1 MRRLSIISG
10 ILWITIAAVP
20 SPGDDVFTLEQ
31 AVTVALKNNP
41 GVLSALKEA
50 EASLGRRLQLEAIPD
65 PEVLFSDEGLGLGR
79 RSKAEGEKEIS
90 FGIQQLLEFPGKRAL
105 RSRVGK
111 YGERIALLEVERA
124 KLVVGAEVKRAY
136 YKTVLSTKTVSS
148 LEGTLALLDRFIE
161 TAAARYQ
168 AGAVPYLDVLRA
180 RVEKARAQN
189 ELLGARNELRTD
201 KVRLNILMG
210 RRGDDPLELMTGL
223 AFVPPAGDLA
233 AVREEALST
242 RPSLKIAGLKLERA
256 IAGLMLS
263 RKNLLPDFSVGLFSP
278 SLRANAWGFAVG
290 ITVPLYWWKKQKGET
305 IEAAAEK
312 DIEVVSRDSAERR
325 LLARIEEA
333 YSNVTT
339 AAEQVK
345 VFKEKLLGEVESEL
359 QLSLTSYGLGKTE
372 ALDLLDISRT
382 YRTTQL
388 EYLKALYLYLVSAA
402 DLEAAGEDSE

>member
-1 MRRLSIISG
+1 MRRFPIIPG
-10 ILWITIAAVP
+10 ILLIMIAVVP
-20 SPGDDVFTLEQ
+20 SPGDDGFTLEQ

-79 RSKAEGEKEIS
+79 RSKVEGEKEIS
-90 FGIQQLLEFPGKRAL
+90 FGIQQSLEFPGKRAL

-136 YKTVLSTKTVSS
+136 YKTVLSSKTVSS

-180 RVEKARAQN
+180 RVEKARTQN
-189 ELLGARNELRTD
+189 ELLEARNELRTD

-312 DIEVVSRDSAERR
+312 DIEVLSRDSAERR

>member
-1 MRRLSIISG
+1 M
-10 ILWITIAAVP
+10 IAVVP
-20 SPGDDVFTLEQ
+20 SPGDDGFTLEQ

-79 RSKAEGEKEIS
+79 RSKVEGEKEIS
-90 FGIQQLLEFPGKRAL
+90 FGIQQSLEFPGKRAL

-136 YKTVLSTKTVSS
+136 YKTVLSSKTVSS

-161 TAAARYQ
+161 TAAVRYQ

-189 ELLGARNELRTD
+189 ELLEARNELRTD

-210 RRGDDPLELMTGL
+210 RRGDDPLELITGL

-290 ITVPLYWWKKQKGET
+290 ITVPVYWWKKQKGET

-312 DIEVVSRDSAERR
+312 DIEVLSRDSAERR

>member
-1 MRRLSIISG
+1 M
-10 ILWITIAAVP
+10 IAVVP
-20 SPGDDVFTLEQ
+20 SPGDDGFTLEQ

-41 GVLSALKEA
+41 RVLSALKEA

-65 PEVLFSDEGLGLGR
+65 PEVLFSDEGLGFGR
-79 RSKAEGEKEIS
+79 RLKVEGEKEIS
-90 FGIQQLLEFPGKRAL
+90 LGIQQSLEFPGKRAL

-136 YKTVLSTKTVSS
+136 YKTVLSSKTVSS

-168 AGAVPYLDVLRA
+168 AAAVPYLDVLRA

-189 ELLGARNELRTD
+189 ELLEGRNELRTD

-233 AVREEALST
+233 GVREEALST

-312 DIEVVSRDSAERR
+312 DIEVLSRDSAERR

-333 YSNVTT
+333 YSNMTT
-339 AAEQVK
+339 AAEQAK

>member
-1 MRRLSIISG
+1 M
-10 ILWITIAAVP
+10 IATVP
-20 SPGDDVFTLEQ
+20 SPGDDGFTLKQ
-31 AVTVALKNNP
+31 AVTIALKNNP

-50 EASLGRRLQLEAIPD
+50 EASRGRRLQLEAIPD
-65 PEVLFSDEGLGLGR
+65 PEVFFSDEGLGLGR
-79 RSKAEGEKEIS
+79 RSKVEGEKEIS
-90 FGIQQLLEFPGKRAL
+90 FGIQQSLEFPGKRAL

-136 YKTVLSTKTVSS
+136 YKTVLSSKTVSS

-189 ELLGARNELRTD
+189 ELLEARNELRTD

-242 RPSLKIAGLKLERA
+242 RPSLKIAGLKLERT

-312 DIEVVSRDSAERR
+312 DIEVLSRDSAERR

-345 VFKEKLLGEVESEL
+345 IFKEKLLGEVESEL

>member
-1 MRRLSIISG
+1 MRRFMFIIG
-10 ILWITIAAVP
+10 ILWIMIAAVP
-20 SPGDDVFTLEQ
+20 SPGDDSFTLEQ
-31 AVTVALKNNP
+31 AVAAALKNNP
-41 GVLSALKEA
+41 KVLSALKEA
-50 EASLGRRLQLEAIPD
+50 EASLGRKLQLEAIPD
-65 PEVLFSDEGLGLGR
+65 PEILFSNEGLGLGH
-79 RSKAEGEKEIS
+79 RSKATGEKEIS
-90 FGIQQLLEFPGKRAL
+90 FGIQQSLEFPGKRAL

-124 KLVVGAEVKRAY
+124 KLVVGAEAKRVY
-136 YKTVLSTKTVSS
+136 YKTVLSSKTISS

-168 AGAVPYLDVLRA
+168 AGTVPYLDVLRA

-189 ELLGARNELRTD
+189 ELLEARNDFRTD

-223 AFVPPAGDLA
+223 AYVPPAEDLA

-242 RPSLKIAGLKLERA
+242 RPSLKIAGLKLEQA
-256 IAGLMLS
+256 IAGLTLS
-263 RKNLLPDFSVGLFSP
+263 RKNILPNFSVGLYFP
-278 SLRANAWGFAVG
+278 SLRGNAWGFAVG
-290 ITVPLYWWKKQKGET
+290 VTAPLYWWKKQKGET
-305 IEAAAEK
+305 IEAAARK
-312 DIEVVSRDSAERR
+312 DIEVLSKDSAEKR

-333 YSNVTT
+333 YSGVMT
-339 AAEQVK
+339 AGEQVK
-345 VFKEKLLGEVESEL
+345 VFEQKLLSEVESEL

-388 EYLKALYLYLVSAA
+388 EYFKALYLYLVSAA
-402 DLEAAGEDSE
+402 DLEAAGEDGE

>member
-1 MRRLSIISG
+1 MRRFPIIPG
-10 ILWITIAAVP
+10 ILLIMITVVP
-20 SPGDDVFTLEQ
+20 SPGDDGFTLEQ

-41 GVLSALKEA
+41 RVLSALKEA

-65 PEVLFSDEGLGLGR
+65 PEVLFSDEGLGFGR
-79 RSKAEGEKEIS
+79 RSKVEGEKEIS
-90 FGIQQLLEFPGKRAL
+90 LGIQQSLEFPGKRAL

-136 YKTVLSTKTVSS
+136 YKTVLSSKTVSS

-168 AGAVPYLDVLRA
+168 AAAVPYLDVLRA

-189 ELLGARNELRTD
+189 ELLEGRNELRTD

-210 RRGDDPLELMTGL
+210 RRGDDPLELITGL

-233 AVREEALST
+233 GVREEALST

-312 DIEVVSRDSAERR
+312 DIEVLSRDSAQRR

-333 YSNVTT
+333 YSNMTT

>member
-1 MRRLSIISG
+1 MRHFSIIPA
-10 ILWITIAAVP
+10 ILLILTAAVP
-20 SPGDDVFTLEQ
+20 SPGDDGFTLEQ
-31 AVTVALKNNP
+31 AVTIALENNP
-41 GVLSALKEA
+41 RVLSALKEA
-50 EASLGRRLQLEAIPD
+50 EASLGRRLRLEAIPD

-79 RSKAEGEKEIS
+79 RSKLEGEKEIS
-90 FGIQQLLEFPGKRAL
+90 LGIQQSLEFPGKRAL

-136 YKTVLSTKTVSS
+136 YKSVLSSKTVSS

-189 ELLGARNELRTD
+189 ELLEARNELRTD

-210 RRGDDPLELMTGL
+210 RRGDDPLELVTGL
-223 AFVPPAGDLA
+223 AFAPPAGDLR

-242 RPSLKIAGLKLERA
+242 RPSLKIAGFKLERA
-256 IAGLMLS
+256 IAGLTLS

-312 DIEVVSRDSAERR
+312 DIEVLSRDSAERR

-345 VFKEKLLGEVESEL
+345 VFKEKLLVEVESEL
-359 QLSLTSYGLGKTE
+359 QLSLTSYGLGKTG
-372 ALDLLDISRT
+372 ALDLLDIIRT

-388 EYLKALYLYLVSAA
+388 EYLKALYLYLASAA

>member
-1 MRRLSIISG
+1 M
-10 ILWITIAAVP
+10 IAAVP
-20 SPGDDVFTLEQ
+20 SPGDDGFTLEQ

-79 RSKAEGEKEIS
+79 RSKVEGEKEIS
-90 FGIQQLLEFPGKRAL
+90 FGIQQSLEFPGKRAL

-136 YKTVLSTKTVSS
+136 YKTVLSSKTVSS

-161 TAAARYQ
+161 TAAVRYQ

-189 ELLGARNELRTD
+189 ELLEARNELRTD

-210 RRGDDPLELMTGL
+210 RRGDDPLELITGL

-290 ITVPLYWWKKQKGET
+290 ITVPVYWWKKQKGET

-312 DIEVVSRDSAERR
+312 DIEVLSRDSAERR

>member
-1 MRRLSIISG
+1 MRRFSIIPG
-10 ILWITIAAVP
+10 ILLIMIAVVP
-20 SPGDDVFTLEQ
+20 SPGDDGFTLEQ

-79 RSKAEGEKEIS
+79 RSKVEGEKEIS

-189 ELLGARNELRTD
+189 ELLEARNELRTD

-210 RRGDDPLELMTGL
+210 RRGDDSLELMTGL
-223 AFVPPAGDLA
+223 AFVPPVGDLA

-388 EYLKALYLYLVSAA
+388 EYLKALYLHLVSAA

>member
-1 MRRLSIISG
+1 MRRFPIIPG
-10 ILWITIAAVP
+10 ILLIMIAVVP
-20 SPGDDVFTLEQ
+20 SSGDDGFTLEQ

>member
-1 MRRLSIISG
+1 M
-10 ILWITIAAVP
+10 ITVVP
-20 SPGDDVFTLEQ
+20 SPGDDGFTLEQ

-41 GVLSALKEA
+41 RVLSALKEA

-65 PEVLFSDEGLGLGR
+65 PEVLFSDEGLGFGR
-79 RSKAEGEKEIS
+79 RSKVEGEKEIS
-90 FGIQQLLEFPGKRAL
+90 LGIQQSLEFPGKRAL

-136 YKTVLSTKTVSS
+136 YKTVLSSKTVSS

-168 AGAVPYLDVLRA
+168 AAAVPYLDVLRA

-189 ELLGARNELRTD
+189 ELLEGRNELRTD

-210 RRGDDPLELMTGL
+210 RRGDDPLELITGL

-233 AVREEALST
+233 GVREEALST

-312 DIEVVSRDSAERR
+312 DIEVLSRDSAQRR

-333 YSNVTT
+333 YSNMTT

>member
-1 MRRLSIISG
+1 MRRFSIIPG
-10 ILWITIAAVP
+10 ILLIMIAAVP
-20 SPGDDVFTLEQ
+20 SPGDDGFTLEQ

-79 RSKAEGEKEIS
+79 RSKVEGEKEIS
-90 FGIQQLLEFPGKRAL
+90 FGIQQSLEFPGKRAL

-136 YKTVLSTKTVSS
+136 YKTVLSSKTVSS

-161 TAAARYQ
+161 TAAVRYQ

-189 ELLGARNELRTD
+189 ELLEARNELRTD

-312 DIEVVSRDSAERR
+312 DIEVLSRDSAERR

>member
-1 MRRLSIISG
+1 MRRFMFVTG
-10 ILWITIAAVP
+10 ILWIMITAVP
-20 SPGDDVFTLEQ
+20 SPGDDRFTLEQ
-31 AVTVALKNNP
+31 AVAAALKSNP
-41 GVLSALKEA
+41 RVLSALKEA
-50 EASLGRRLQLEAIPD
+50 EASLGRKLQLEAIPD
-65 PEVLFSDEGLGLGR
+65 PEVLFSNEGLGLGHL
-79 RSKAEGEKEIS
+79 SKVAGEKEMS
-90 FGIQQLLEFPGKRAL
+90 FGIQQSLEFPGKRAL

-111 YGERIALLEVERA
+111 YGEHIALLEVERA
-124 KLVVGAEVKRAY
+124 KLVVGAEAKRTY
-136 YKTVLSTKTVSS
+136 YKTVMSSKTISS
-148 LEGTLALLDRFIE
+148 LEGTLALFDRFIE

>member
-1 MRRLSIISG
+1 MRRFMFVTG
-10 ILWITIAAVP
+10 IFWIMIAAVP
-20 SPGDDVFTLEQ
+20 SPGDDRFTLEQ
-31 AVTVALKNNP
+31 AVAAALKNNP
-41 GVLSALKEA
+41 KVLSALKEA
-50 EASLGRRLQLEAIPD
+50 EASLGRKLQLEAIPD
-65 PEVLFSDEGLGLGR
+65 PEILFSDEGLGLGH
-79 RSKAEGEKEIS
+79 RSKATGEKEIS
-90 FGIQQLLEFPGKRAL
+90 FGIQQSLEFPGKRAL

-124 KLVVGAEVKRAY
+124 KLVVGAEAKRVY
-136 YKTVLSTKTVSS
+136 YKTVLSSKTISS

-168 AGAVPYLDVLRA
+168 AGTVPYLDVLRA

-189 ELLGARNELRTD
+189 ELLEARNDFRTD

-223 AFVPPAGDLA
+223 AYVPPAEDLA

-242 RPSLKIAGLKLERA
+242 RPSLKIAGLKLEQA
-256 IAGLMLS
+256 IVGLTLS
-263 RKNLLPDFSVGLFSP
+263 RKNILPDFSVGLYFP
-278 SLRANAWGFAVG
+278 SLRGNAWGFAVG
-290 ITVPLYWWKKQKGET
+290 VTAPLYWWKKQKGET
-305 IEAAAEK
+305 IEAAARK
-312 DIEVVSRDSAERR
+312 DIEVLSKDSAEKR

-333 YSNVTT
+333 YSGVMT
-339 AAEQVK
+339 AGEQVK
-345 VFKEKLLGEVESEL
+345 VFEQKLLSEVESEL

-388 EYLKALYLYLVSAA
+388 EYFKTLYLYLVSAA
-402 DLEAAGEDSE
+402 DLEAAGEDGE

>member
-1 MRRLSIISG
+1 M
-10 ILWITIAAVP
+10 IAAVP
-20 SPGDDVFTLEQ
+20 SPGDDGFTLEQ

-65 PEVLFSDEGLGLGR
+65 PEVFFSDEGLGLGR
-79 RSKAEGEKEIS
+79 RSKVEGEKEIS
-90 FGIQQLLEFPGKRAL
+90 FGIQQSLEFPGKRAL

-136 YKTVLSTKTVSS
+136 YKTVLSSKTVSS

-168 AGAVPYLDVLRA
+168 AGAVPYLDVLRP

-189 ELLGARNELRTD
+189 ELLEARNELRTD

-242 RPSLKIAGLKLERA
+242 RPSLKIAGLKLERT

-312 DIEVVSRDSAERR
+312 DIEVLSRDSAERR

-345 VFKEKLLGEVESEL
+345 IFKEKLLGEVESEL

>member
-1 MRRLSIISG
+1 M
-10 ILWITIAAVP
+10 IAVVP
-20 SPGDDVFTLEQ
+20 SSGDDGFTLEQ

>member
-1 MRRLSIISG
+1 MRRFPIIPG
-10 ILWITIAAVP
+10 ILLIMITVVP
-20 SPGDDVFTLEQ
+20 SPGDDGFTLEQ

-41 GVLSALKEA
+41 RVLSALKEA

-65 PEVLFSDEGLGLGR
+65 PEVLFSDEGLGFGR
-79 RSKAEGEKEIS
+79 RSKVEGEKEIS
-90 FGIQQLLEFPGKRAL
+90 LGIQQSLEFPGKRAL

-136 YKTVLSTKTVSS
+136 YKTVLSSKTVSS

-168 AGAVPYLDVLRA
+168 AAAVPYLDVLRA

-189 ELLGARNELRTD
+189 ELLEGRNELRTD

-233 AVREEALST
+233 GVREEALST

-312 DIEVVSRDSAERR
+312 DIEVLSRDSAERR

-333 YSNVTT
+333 YSNMTT
-339 AAEQVK
+339 AAEQAK

>member
-1 MRRLSIISG
+1 MRRFMFVTG
-10 ILWITIAAVP
+10 IFWIMIAAVP
-20 SPGDDVFTLEQ
+20 SPGDDRFTLEQ
-31 AVTVALKNNP
+31 AVAAALKNNP
-41 GVLSALKEA
+41 KVLSALKEA
-50 EASLGRRLQLEAIPD
+50 EASLGRKLQLEAIPD
-65 PEVLFSDEGLGLGR
+65 PEILFSNEGLGLGH
-79 RSKAEGEKEIS
+79 RSKATGEKEIS
-90 FGIQQLLEFPGKRAL
+90 FGIQQSLEFPGKRAL

-124 KLVVGAEVKRAY
+124 KLVVGAEAKRVY
-136 YKTVLSTKTVSS
+136 YKTVLSSKTISS

-168 AGAVPYLDVLRA
+168 AGTVPYLDVLRA

-189 ELLGARNELRTD
+189 ELLEARNDFRTD

-210 RRGDDPLELMTGL
+210 RKGNDPLELMTGL
-223 AFVPPAGDLA
+223 AYVPPVGDLA

-256 IAGLMLS
+256 IAGLTLS

-312 DIEVVSRDSAERR
+312 DIEALSRESAERR

-345 VFKEKLLGEVESEL
+345 VFEQKLLGEVESEL
-359 QLSLTSYGLGKTE
+359 RLSLTSYGLGKAE

-388 EYLKALYLYLVSAA
+388 EYIKTLYLYLVSAA

>member
-1 MRRLSIISG
+1 
-10 ILWITIAAVP
+10 
-20 SPGDDVFTLEQ
+20 
-31 AVTVALKNNP
+31 
-41 GVLSALKEA
+41 
-50 EASLGRRLQLEAIPD
+50 
-65 PEVLFSDEGLGLGR
+65 
-79 RSKAEGEKEIS
+79 
-90 FGIQQLLEFPGKRAL
+90 
-105 RSRVGK
+105 
-111 YGERIALLEVERA
+111 
-124 KLVVGAEVKRAY
+124 
-136 YKTVLSTKTVSS
+136 
-148 LEGTLALLDRFIE
+148 
-161 TAAARYQ
+161 
-168 AGAVPYLDVLRA
+168 
-180 RVEKARAQN
+180 
-189 ELLGARNELRTD
+189 
-201 KVRLNILMG
+201 
-210 RRGDDPLELMTGL
+210 MTGL
-223 AFVPPAGDLA
+223 AYVPPAGDLA

-256 IAGLMLS
+256 IAGLTLS

-312 DIEVVSRDSAERR
+312 DIEALSRESAERR

-345 VFKEKLLGEVESEL
+345 VFEQKLLGEVESEL
-359 QLSLTSYGLGKTE
+359 RLSLTSYGLGKAE

-388 EYLKALYLYLVSAA
+388 EYIKTLYLYLVSAA

>member
-1 MRRLSIISG
+1 MRRFMFVTG
-10 ILWITIAAVP
+10 ILWIMIAAVP
-20 SPGDDVFTLEQ
+20 SPGDDRFTLEQ
-31 AVTVALKNNP
+31 AVAAALKSNP
-41 GVLSALKEA
+41 RVLSALKEA
-50 EASLGRRLQLEAIPD
+50 EASLGRKLQLEAIPD
-65 PEVLFSDEGLGLGR
+65 PEVLFSDEGLGLGHH
-79 RSKAEGEKEIS
+79 SKIAGEKEIS
-90 FGIQQLLEFPGKRAL
+90 FGIQQSLEFPGKRAL

-124 KLVVGAEVKRAY
+124 KLVVGAEAKRAY
-136 YKTVLSTKTVSS
+136 YKTVMSSKTISS

-168 AGAVPYLDVLRA
+168 AGAVPYLDILRA

-189 ELLGARNELRTD
+189 ELLEARNDFRTD

-223 AFVPPAGDLA
+223 VYVPPDGNLA

-256 IAGLMLS
+256 IAGLSLS

-290 ITVPLYWWKKQKGET
+290 VTVPLYWWKKQKGET
-305 IEAAAEK
+305 IEAAARK
-312 DIEVVSRDSAERR
+312 DIEALSQDSAEKR

-345 VFKEKLLGEVESEL
+345 VFEEKLLSEVESEL

-402 DLEAAGEDSE
+402 DLDAAGEDGE

>member
-1 MRRLSIISG
+1 MRRLPIISG
-10 ILWITIAAVP
+10 ILIIMISKVP
-20 SPGDDVFTLEQ
+20 SSGVDGFTLDQ
-31 AVTVALKNNP
+31 AITAALKNNP
-41 GVLSALKEA
+41 RVLSALKEA

-79 RSKAEGEKEIS
+79 RSKVEGEKEIS
-90 FGIQQLLEFPGKRAL
+90 FGIQQSLEFPGKRAL

-136 YKTVLSTKTVSS
+136 YKTVLSSKTVSS

-189 ELLGARNELRTD
+189 ELLEARNELRTD

-312 DIEVVSRDSAERR
+312 DIEVLSRDSAERR

>member
-1 MRRLSIISG
+1 M
-10 ILWITIAAVP
+10 IATVP
-20 SPGDDVFTLEQ
+20 SPGDDGFTLEQ
-31 AVTVALKNNP
+31 AVTIALKNNP

-79 RSKAEGEKEIS
+79 RSKVEGEKEIS
-90 FGIQQLLEFPGKRAL
+90 FGIQQSLEFPGKRAL

-136 YKTVLSTKTVSS
+136 YKTVLSSKTVSS

-180 RVEKARAQN
+180 RVEKAQAQN
-189 ELLGARNELRTD
+189 ELLEARNELRTD

-312 DIEVVSRDSAERR
+312 DIEVLSRDSAERR